1 MKNKSYCGYVISGGN
16 CSSFISRLK
25 IIDETLFESVQNIIH
40 QRITKNTERTIPLT
54 TRGKTLLSGNIFCA
68 HCGGRLTVT
77 RYQDHYLRK
86 DGTEYKIDQLK
97 YTCYHKTRK
106 LNNCDGQTS
115 YIAEITD
122 KAVINVLDNLLK
134 KIKETPKDKA
144 LEKKYRSQVLVY
156 NSKYKKVSAE
166 VDKLNNQLK
175 SLKMEI
181 GKALVGESAFT
192 AEQLSEAINTT
203 QNKVNEKVLEQEKL
217 KSKLDN
223 KQDAMTKLDY
233 HYNIF
238 LNWADEF
245 QNASLEERKMIACQ
259 LIRKV
264 KVSKGYNAN
273 IDFDIN
279 YQQFCAGL

>member
-1 MKNKSYCGYVISGGN
+1 M
-16 CSSFISRLK
+16 
-25 IIDETLFESVQNIIH
+25 
-40 QRITKNTERTIPLT
+40 
-54 TRGKTLLSGNIFCA
+54 
-68 HCGGRLTVT
+68 
-77 RYQDHYLRK
+77 
-86 DGTEYKIDQLK
+86 
-97 YTCYHKTRK
+97 
-106 LNNCDGQTS
+106 
-115 YIAEITD
+115 
-122 KAVINVLDNLLK
+122 
-134 KIKETPKDKA
+134 
-144 LEKKYRSQVLVY
+144 VY

-217 KSKLDN
+217 KSELDN
-223 KQDAMTKLDY
+223 KQDAMAKLDY

-264 KVSKGYNAN
+264 KVSKGYNVN
-273 IDFDIN
+273 IEFDMN
-279 YQQFCAGL
+279 YQQFCEWL

>member
-1 MKNKSYCGYVISGGN
+1 M
-16 CSSFISRLK
+16 
-25 IIDETLFESVQNIIH
+25 
-40 QRITKNTERTIPLT
+40 
-54 TRGKTLLSGNIFCA
+54 
-68 HCGGRLTVT
+68 
-77 RYQDHYLRK
+77 
-86 DGTEYKIDQLK
+86 
-97 YTCYHKTRK
+97 
-106 LNNCDGQTS
+106 
-115 YIAEITD
+115 
-122 KAVINVLDNLLK
+122 
-134 KIKETPKDKA
+134 
-144 LEKKYRSQVLVY
+144 VY

-181 GKALVGESAFT
+181 GKALVEESAFT

-217 KSKLDN
+217 KSEIDN

-264 KVSKGYNAN
+264 KVSKGYNVN
-273 IDFDIN
+273 IEFDMN
-279 YQQFCAGL
+279 YQQFCEGL

>member
-1 MKNKSYCGYVISGGN
+1 M
-16 CSSFISRLK
+16 
-25 IIDETLFESVQNIIH
+25 
-40 QRITKNTERTIPLT
+40 
-54 TRGKTLLSGNIFCA
+54 
-68 HCGGRLTVT
+68 
-77 RYQDHYLRK
+77 
-86 DGTEYKIDQLK
+86 
-97 YTCYHKTRK
+97 
-106 LNNCDGQTS
+106 
-115 YIAEITD
+115 
-122 KAVINVLDNLLK
+122 
-134 KIKETPKDKA
+134 
-144 LEKKYRSQVLVY
+144 VY

-181 GKALVGESAFT
+181 GKALVGESAFM

-217 KSKLDN
+217 KSELDN
-223 KQDAMTKLDY
+223 KQDAMAKLDY

-264 KVSKGYNAN
+264 KVSKGYNVN
-273 IDFDIN
+273 IEFDMN
-279 YQQFCAGL
+279 YQQFCEWL